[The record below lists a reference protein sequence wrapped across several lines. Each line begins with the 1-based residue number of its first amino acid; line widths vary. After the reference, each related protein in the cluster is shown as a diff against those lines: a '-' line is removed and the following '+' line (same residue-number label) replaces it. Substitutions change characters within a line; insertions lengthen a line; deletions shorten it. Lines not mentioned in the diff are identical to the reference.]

1 MINSIL
7 NIIPR
12 SLFSFLIF
20 FAFNLQSEDQS
31 DADSFFEREAPVYP
45 TPDNLIGWIDSRQ
58 ILTLNGEW
66 SYIVDPMNNGL
77 PESSFFGGFPKNK
90 TQKTGMELIEYNFET
105 AAKIQI
111 PGAWNAADEKLFF
124 YRGPVWLYKKFKYSP
139 KKESLT
145 HLYIEGSNFT
155 TRIFINGSIVG
166 KFEGGYVP
174 FNFEISKHLKDG
186 ENILLVQTDNTL
198 NESSVPTQKTD
209 WWPWGGIVGDV
220 YIVETPKQFIR
231 NAYLQLNPE
240 NFTQALFKLEM
251 NNKFVGQEI
260 SLEIPELQFSN
271 KFITNSSGAITENI
285 KINPQLWSPSNPKL
299 YEVIISSANESIKDE
314 IGFRSIKTQGQ
325 KIYLNN
331 TEVKFKGIAMHSE
344 PIGINGPAFS
354 REHFKELLL
363 TAKELNINFV
373 RAAHYPYTRHLA
385 KIADQF
391 GLMLWEEVPV
401 YWNIDWDNPE
411 TLSIAKNQIT
421 RLVQRDQNRASV
433 VVWSVANETP
443 LSESRMKFLHAL
455 LSEIELTDSSRLT
468 TAALLSGSEE
478 QFRSLVLVLALQGA
492 KSKWV
497 DPKEKAIFKSILDQA
512 NISIDRELNFSLSIA
527 DPLGE
532 SLDLISYNEYF
543 GWYYVTFFTDQ
554 MMISEGTLR
563 ELMFEVMPK
572 IKISSIF
579 NKPIHISEFGA
590 GAKYGNHTNK
600 IWSEEY
606 QAKLYKH
613 QLEMLS
619 NNPQIQGIS
628 PWVFKD
634 FRAMLRP
641 LPGIQDF
648 YNRKGLIDENGNKK
662 EAFKVLADFYENKWH
677 Q

>member
-1 MINSIL
+1 MRE
-7 NIIPR
+7 II
-12 SLFSFLIF
+12 FSRIF
-20 FAFNLQSEDQS
+20 FFFLTVFTISLYAEEKS
-31 DADSFFEREAPVYP
+31 DADSFFEREAPNYP
-45 TPDNLIGWIDSRQ
+45 SPDNLIGWIDSRQ
-58 ILTLNGEW
+58 ITSLNGEW

-111 PGAWNAADEKLFF
+111 PGAWNAIDKKLFF
-124 YRGPVWLYKKFKYSP
+124 YRGPVWLYKKFNYQL
-139 KKESLT
+139 KKEAIT

-155 TRIFINGSIVG
+155 TKVFINGSIVG
-166 KFEGGYVP
+166 EFEGGYVP
-174 FNFEISKHLKDG
+174 FNFDISKYLKDG

-198 NESSVPTQKTD
+198 NKSSVPTQKTD

-220 YIVETPKQFIR
+220 YILETPKKFIQ

-240 NFTQALFKLEM
+240 NFSEALFNVEM
-251 NNKFVGQEI
+251 NQELSGQRI
-260 SLEIPELQFSN
+260 VLEIPELQFKDEFLTN
-271 KFITNSSGAITENI
+271 ARGFIRESI
-285 KINPQLWSPSNPKL
+285 KITPQLWSPDDPKL
-299 YEVIISSANESIKDE
+299 YKVIISTDQEIISDE
-314 IGFRSIKTQGQ
+314 IGFRSIKVKGQ
-325 KIYLNN
+325 NIYLNN
-331 TEVKFKGIAMHSE
+331 SEIQFKGISMHSE
-344 PIGINGPAFS
+344 PIGIPGPAFS
-354 REHFKELLL
+354 KEHFQDLLL
-363 TAKELNINFV
+363 TAKDLNINFI

-385 KIADQF
+385 KVADRL

-401 YWNIDWDNPE
+401 YWNIDWDNSE
-411 TLSIAKNQIT
+411 TLNIATNQIT

-443 LSESRMKFLHAL
+443 LSSSRMKFLNTL
-455 LSEIELTDSSRLT
+455 LSEIEVIDSTRLT

-478 QFRSLVLVLALQGA
+478 QFKALVLVLALKGFNSQ
-492 KSKWV
+492 WV
-497 DPKEKAIFKSILDQA
+497 NPQEKAIFQFILDQA
-512 NISIDRELNFSLSIA
+512 NIPIDSELNFSISID

-532 SLDLISYNEYF
+532 SVDLISYNEYF

-563 ELMFEVMPK
+563 KLMFEIMPS
-572 IKISSIF
+572 IKISSVF

-590 GAKYGNHTNK
+590 GAKYGNHSNK

-619 NNPQIQGIS
+619 NNPQIKGIS

-662 EAFKVLADFYENKWH
+662 EAFAVLADFYENKWEK
-677 Q
+677 

>member
-1 MINSIL
+1 MG
-7 NIIPR
+7 NIIISR
-12 SLFSFLIF
+12 TFFSFLLI
-20 FAFNLQSEDQS
+20 FAFYLHSEDQS
-31 DADSFFEREAPVYP
+31 DADSFFGREAPVYP
-45 TPDNLIGWIDSRQ
+45 SSDHLIGWIDSRQ
-58 ILTLNGEW
+58 IQSLNGEW

-90 TQKTGMELIEYNFET
+90 IQKTGMELIEYNFET
-105 AAKIQI
+105 ASKIQI
-111 PGAWNAADEKLFF
+111 PGAWNAIDERLFF
-124 YRGPVWLYKKFKYSP
+124 YRGPVWLYKKFNYSP
-139 KKESLT
+139 KKEALT

-155 TRIFINGSIVG
+155 TKIFLNGSIIG
-166 KFEGGYVP
+166 EFEGGYVP
-174 FNFEISKHLKDG
+174 FNFNISKYLKEG

-198 NESSVPTQKTD
+198 DESSVPTQKTD

-220 YIVETPKQFIR
+220 YVVETPKQFIQ
-231 NAYLQLNPE
+231 NAYLQLNPDD
-240 NFTQALFKLEM
+240 FSAVLFKLEM
-251 NNKFVGQEI
+251 NKESSGHI
-260 SLEIPELQFSN
+260 IKLEIPELQFTAEY
-271 KFITNSSGAITENI
+271 KTNSLGAISENI
-285 KINPQLWSPSNPKL
+285 KINPQLWSPLSPKL
-299 YEVIISSANESIKDE
+299 YEVKISSEAETISDK
-314 IGFRSIKTQGQ
+314 IGFRSIQTKGQ

-331 TEVKFKGIAMHSE
+331 SEIQFKGIAMHSE
-344 PIGINGPAFS
+344 PIGIPGPAFS
-354 REHFKELLL
+354 KEHFQKLLL
-363 TAKELNINFV
+363 TAKDLNINFI

-385 KIADQF
+385 KVADQL

-401 YWNIDWDNPE
+401 YWNIDWDNSN
-411 TLSIAKNQIT
+411 TLNIAKNQIT

-443 LSESRMKFLHAL
+443 LSSSRMRFLKTL
-455 LSEIELTDSSRLT
+455 LDEIEINDSSRLS

-478 QFRSLVLVLALQGA
+478 QFRSLVLVLALQGS
-492 KSKWV
+492 KSQWV
-497 DPKEKAIFKSILDQA
+497 TPKEKAIFQLILDQA
-512 NISIDRELNFSLSIA
+512 NIPIDSELSFSLSID

-532 SLDLISYNEYF
+532 SVDLISYNEYF

-554 MMISEGTLR
+554 MKISEGTLR
-563 ELMFEVMPK
+563 KLMFEVMPD
-572 IKISSIF
+572 IKISSSF
-579 NKPIHISEFGA
+579 DKPIHISEFGA

-662 EAFKVLADFYENKWH
+662 EAFDVLADFYENKWNK
-677 Q
+677 

>member
-1 MINSIL
+1 MG
-7 NIIPR
+7 NIIISR
-12 SLFSFLIF
+12 TFFSFLLI
-20 FAFNLQSEDQS
+20 FAFYLHSEDQS
-31 DADSFFEREAPVYP
+31 DADSFFGREAPVYP
-45 TPDNLIGWIDSRQ
+45 SSDHLIGWIDSRQ
-58 ILTLNGEW
+58 IQSLNGEW

-90 TQKTGMELIEYNFET
+90 IQKTGMELIEYNFET
-105 AAKIQI
+105 ASKIQI
-111 PGAWNAADEKLFF
+111 PGAWNAIDERLFF
-124 YRGPVWLYKKFKYSP
+124 YRGPVWLYKKFNYSP
-139 KKESLT
+139 KKEALT

-155 TRIFINGSIVG
+155 TKIFLNGSIVG
-166 KFEGGYVP
+166 EFEGGYVP
-174 FNFEISKHLKDG
+174 FNFNISKYLKEG

-220 YIVETPKQFIR
+220 YVVETPKQFIQ
-231 NAYLQLNPE
+231 NAYLQLNPDD
-240 NFTQALFKLEM
+240 FSTVLFKLEM
-251 NNKFVGQEI
+251 NKKSSGHVI
-260 SLEIPELQFSN
+260 KLEIPELQF
-271 KFITNSSGAITENI
+271 KAEYKTNSLGAISENI
-285 KINPQLWSPSNPKL
+285 KINPQLWSPLSPKL
-299 YEVIISSANESIKDE
+299 YEVKISSEAETISDK
-314 IGFRSIKTQGQ
+314 IGFRSIQTKGQ

-331 TEVKFKGIAMHSE
+331 SEIQFKGIAMHSE
-344 PIGINGPAFS
+344 PIGIPGPAFS
-354 REHFKELLL
+354 KEHFQKLLL
-363 TAKELNINFV
+363 TAKDLNINFI

-385 KIADQF
+385 KVADQL

-401 YWNIDWDNPE
+401 YWNIDWDNSN
-411 TLSIAKNQIT
+411 TLNIAKNQIT

-443 LSESRMKFLHAL
+443 LSSSRMKFLKAL
-455 LSEIELTDSSRLT
+455 LAEIEINDSSRLS

-492 KSKWV
+492 KSQWV
-497 DPKEKAIFKSILDQA
+497 SPKEKAIFQLILDQA
-512 NISIDRELNFSLSIA
+512 NIPIDSELSFSLSID

-532 SLDLISYNEYF
+532 SVDLISYNEYF

-563 ELMFEVMPK
+563 KLMFEVMPD
-572 IKISSIF
+572 IKISSSF
-579 NKPIHISEFGA
+579 DKPIHISEFGA

-648 YNRKGLIDENGNKK
+648 YNRKGLIDESGNKK
-662 EAFKVLADFYENKWH
+662 EAFKVLADFYENKWDK
-677 Q
+677 

>member
-1 MINSIL
+1 MG
-7 NIIPR
+7 NIIISR
-12 SLFSFLIF
+12 TFFSFLLI
-20 FAFNLQSEDQS
+20 FAFYLHSEDQS
-31 DADSFFEREAPVYP
+31 DADSFFGREAPVYP
-45 TPDNLIGWIDSRQ
+45 SSDHLIGWIDSRQ
-58 ILTLNGEW
+58 IQSLNGEW

-90 TQKTGMELIEYNFET
+90 IQKTGMELIEYNFET
-105 AAKIQI
+105 ASKIQI
-111 PGAWNAADEKLFF
+111 PGAWNAIDERLFF
-124 YRGPVWLYKKFKYSP
+124 YRGPVWLYKKFNYSP
-139 KKESLT
+139 KKEALT

-155 TRIFINGSIVG
+155 TKIFLNGSIVG
-166 KFEGGYVP
+166 EFEGGYVP
-174 FNFEISKHLKDG
+174 FNFNISKYLKEG

-198 NESSVPTQKTD
+198 DESSVPTQKTD

-220 YIVETPKQFIR
+220 YVVETPKQFIQ
-231 NAYLQLNPE
+231 NAYLQLNPDD
-240 NFTQALFKLEM
+240 FSAVLFKLEM
-251 NNKFVGQEI
+251 NKESSGHI
-260 SLEIPELQFSN
+260 IKLEIPELQFTAEY
-271 KFITNSSGAITENI
+271 KTNSLGAISENI
-285 KINPQLWSPSNPKL
+285 KINPQLWSPLSPKL
-299 YEVIISSANESIKDE
+299 YEVKISSEAETISDK
-314 IGFRSIKTQGQ
+314 IGFRSIQTKGQ

-331 TEVKFKGIAMHSE
+331 SEIQFKGIAMHSE
-344 PIGINGPAFS
+344 PIGIPGPAFS
-354 REHFKELLL
+354 KEHFQKLLL
-363 TAKELNINFV
+363 TAKDLNINFI

-385 KIADQF
+385 KVADQL

-401 YWNIDWDNPE
+401 YWNIDWDNSN
-411 TLSIAKNQIT
+411 TLNIAKNQIT

-443 LSESRMKFLHAL
+443 LSSSRMKFLKTL
-455 LSEIELTDSSRLT
+455 LDEIEINDSSRLS

-478 QFRSLVLVLALQGA
+478 QFRSLVLVLALQGS
-492 KSKWV
+492 KSQWV
-497 DPKEKAIFKSILDQA
+497 TPKEKAIFQLILDQA
-512 NISIDRELNFSLSIA
+512 NIPIDSELSFSLSID

-532 SLDLISYNEYF
+532 SVDLISYNEYF

-554 MMISEGTLR
+554 MKISEGTLR
-563 ELMFEVMPK
+563 KLMFEVMPD
-572 IKISSIF
+572 IKISSSF

-662 EAFKVLADFYENKWH
+662 EAFDVLADFYENKWNK
-677 Q
+677 

>member
-1 MINSIL
+1 MRE
-7 NIIPR
+7 II
-12 SLFSFLIF
+12 FSRIF
-20 FAFNLQSEDQS
+20 FFFLTVFTISLYAEEKS
-31 DADSFFEREAPVYP
+31 DADSFFEREAPNYP
-45 TPDNLIGWIDSRQ
+45 SPDNLIGWIDSRQ
-58 ILTLNGEW
+58 ITSLNGEW

-111 PGAWNAADEKLFF
+111 PGAWNAIDKKLFF
-124 YRGPVWLYKKFKYSP
+124 YRGPVWLYKKFNYQL
-139 KKESLT
+139 KKEAIT

-155 TRIFINGSIVG
+155 TKIFINGSIVG
-166 KFEGGYVP
+166 EFEGGYVP
-174 FNFEISKHLKDG
+174 FNFDISKYLKDG

-198 NESSVPTQKTD
+198 NKSSVPTQKTD

-220 YIVETPKQFIR
+220 YILETPKKFIQ

-240 NFTQALFKLEM
+240 KFSEAFFNVEM
-251 NNKFVGQEI
+251 NQELSGQRI
-260 SLEIPELQFSN
+260 VLEIPELQFKDEFLTN
-271 KFITNSSGAITENI
+271 ATGFIKESI
-285 KINPQLWSPSNPKL
+285 KIAPQLWSPDDPKL
-299 YEVIISSANESIKDE
+299 YEVIISTDQEIISDE
-314 IGFRSIKTQGQ
+314 IGFRSIKVKGQ
-325 KIYLNN
+325 NIYLNN
-331 TEVKFKGIAMHSE
+331 SEIHFKGISMHSE
-344 PIGINGPAFS
+344 PIGIPGPAFS
-354 REHFKELLL
+354 KEHFHDLLL
-363 TAKELNINFV
+363 TAKDLNINFI

-385 KIADQF
+385 KVADRL

-401 YWNIDWDNPE
+401 YWNIDWDNSE
-411 TLSIAKNQIT
+411 TLNIATNQIT

-443 LSESRMKFLHAL
+443 LSSSRMKFLNTL
-455 LSEIELTDSSRLT
+455 LSEIEVIDSTRLT

-478 QFRSLVLVLALQGA
+478 QFKALVLVLALKGFNSQ
-492 KSKWV
+492 WV
-497 DPKEKAIFKSILDQA
+497 NPQEKAIFQFILDQA
-512 NISIDRELNFSLSIA
+512 NIPIDSELNFSISID

-532 SLDLISYNEYF
+532 SVDLISYNEYF

-563 ELMFEVMPK
+563 KLMFEIMPS
-572 IKISSIF
+572 IKISSVF

-590 GAKYGNHTNK
+590 GAKYGNHSNK
-600 IWSEEY
+600 IWSENY
-606 QAKLYKH
+606 QASLYRH

-619 NNPQIQGIS
+619 NNPQIKGIS
-628 PWVFKD
+628 PWIFKD

-662 EAFKVLADFYENKWH
+662 EAFDVLADFYENKWNK
-677 Q
+677 

>member
-1 MINSIL
+1 MRE
-7 NIIPR
+7 II
-12 SLFSFLIF
+12 FSRIF
-20 FAFNLQSEDQS
+20 FFFLTVFTISLYAEEKS
-31 DADSFFEREAPVYP
+31 DADSFFEREAPNYP
-45 TPDNLIGWIDSRQ
+45 SPDNLIGWIDSRQ
-58 ILTLNGEW
+58 ITSLNGEW

-111 PGAWNAADEKLFF
+111 PGAWNAIDKKLFF
-124 YRGPVWLYKKFKYSP
+124 YRGPVWLYKKFNYQR
-139 KKESLT
+139 KKEAIT

-155 TRIFINGSIVG
+155 TKIFINGSIVG
-166 KFEGGYVP
+166 EFEGGYVP
-174 FNFEISKHLKDG
+174 FNFDISKYLKDG

-198 NESSVPTQKTD
+198 NKSSVPTQKTD

-220 YIVETPKQFIR
+220 YILETPKKFIQ

-240 NFTQALFKLEM
+240 NFSEALFNVEM
-251 NNKFVGQEI
+251 NQELSGQRI
-260 SLEIPELQFSN
+260 VLEIPELQFKDEFLTN
-271 KFITNSSGAITENI
+271 ATGFIKESI
-285 KINPQLWSPSNPKL
+285 KIAPQLWSPDDPKL
-299 YEVIISSANESIKDE
+299 YEVIISTDQEIISDE
-314 IGFRSIKTQGQ
+314 IGFRSIKVKGQ
-325 KIYLNN
+325 NIYLNN
-331 TEVKFKGIAMHSE
+331 SEIHFKGISMHSE
-344 PIGINGPAFS
+344 PIGIPGPAFS
-354 REHFKELLL
+354 KEHFHDLLL
-363 TAKELNINFV
+363 TAKDLNINFI

-385 KIADQF
+385 KVADRL

-401 YWNIDWDNPE
+401 YWNIDWDNSE
-411 TLSIAKNQIT
+411 TLNIATNQIT

-443 LSESRMKFLHAL
+443 LSSSRMKFLNTL
-455 LSEIELTDSSRLT
+455 LSEIEVIDSTRLT

-478 QFRSLVLVLALQGA
+478 QFKALVLVLALKGFNSQ
-492 KSKWV
+492 WV
-497 DPKEKAIFKSILDQA
+497 NPQEKAIFQFILDQA
-512 NISIDRELNFSLSIA
+512 NIPIDSELNFSISID

-532 SLDLISYNEYF
+532 SVDLISYNEYF

-563 ELMFEVMPK
+563 KLMFEIMPS
-572 IKISSIF
+572 IKISSVF

-590 GAKYGNHTNK
+590 GAKYGNHSNK
-600 IWSEEY
+600 IWSENY
-606 QAKLYKH
+606 QASLYRH

-619 NNPQIQGIS
+619 NNPQIKGIS
-628 PWVFKD
+628 PWIFKD

-662 EAFKVLADFYENKWH
+662 EAFDVLADFYENKWNK
-677 Q
+677 

>member
-1 MINSIL
+1 LIDVRE
-7 NIIPR
+7 II
-12 SLFSFLIF
+12 FSRIF
-20 FAFNLQSEDQS
+20 FFFLTVFTISLYAEEKS
-31 DADSFFEREAPVYP
+31 DADSFFERDAPNYP
-45 TPDNLIGWIDSRQ
+45 SPDNLIGWIDSRQ
-58 ILTLNGEW
+58 ITSLNGEW

-111 PGAWNAADEKLFF
+111 PGAWNAIDEKLFF
-124 YRGPVWLYKKFKYSP
+124 YRGPVWLYKKFNYQL
-139 KKESLT
+139 KKEAIT

-155 TRIFINGSIVG
+155 TKIFINGSIVG
-166 KFEGGYVP
+166 EFEGGYVP
-174 FNFEISKHLKDG
+174 FNFDISKYLKDG

-198 NESSVPTQKTD
+198 NKSSVPTQKTD

-220 YIVETPKQFIR
+220 YILETPKKFIQ

-240 NFTQALFKLEM
+240 KFSEALFNVEM
-251 NNKFVGQEI
+251 NQKLSGQRI
-260 SLEIPELQFSN
+260 VLEIPELQF
-271 KFITNSSGAITENI
+271 KDEFITNATGFIRESI
-285 KINPQLWSPSNPKL
+285 KITPQLWSPDDPKL
-299 YEVIISSANESIKDE
+299 YKVIISTDQEIISDE
-314 IGFRSIKTQGQ
+314 IGFRSIKVKGQ
-325 KIYLNN
+325 NIYLNN
-331 TEVKFKGIAMHSE
+331 SEIQFKGISMHSE
-344 PIGINGPAFS
+344 PIGIPGPAFS
-354 REHFKELLL
+354 KEHFQDLLL
-363 TAKELNINFV
+363 TAKDLNINFI

-385 KIADQF
+385 KVADRL

-401 YWNIDWDNPE
+401 YWNIDWDNSE
-411 TLSIAKNQIT
+411 TLNIATNQIT

-443 LSESRMKFLHAL
+443 LSSSRMKFLNTL
-455 LSEIELTDSSRLT
+455 LSEIEVIDSTRLT

-478 QFRSLVLVLALQGA
+478 QFKALVLVLALKGFNSQ
-492 KSKWV
+492 WV
-497 DPKEKAIFKSILDQA
+497 NPQEKAIFRFILDQA
-512 NISIDRELNFSLSIA
+512 NIPIDSELNFSISID

-532 SLDLISYNEYF
+532 SVDLISYNEYF

-563 ELMFEVMPK
+563 KLMFEIMPS
-572 IKISSIF
+572 IKISSVF

-590 GAKYGNHTNK
+590 GAKYGNHSNK
-600 IWSEEY
+600 IWSENY
-606 QAKLYKH
+606 QASLYRH

-619 NNPQIQGIS
+619 NNPQIKGIS

-662 EAFKVLADFYENKWH
+662 EAFDVLADFYENEWNK
-677 Q
+677 

>member
-1 MINSIL
+1 MRE
-7 NIIPR
+7 II
-12 SLFSFLIF
+12 FSRIF
-20 FAFNLQSEDQS
+20 FFFLTVFTISLYAEEKS
-31 DADSFFEREAPVYP
+31 DADSFFERDAPNYP
-45 TPDNLIGWIDSRQ
+45 SPDNLIGWIDSRQ
-58 ILTLNGEW
+58 ITSLNGEW

-111 PGAWNAADEKLFF
+111 PGAWNAIDKKLFF
-124 YRGPVWLYKKFKYSP
+124 YRGPVWLYKKFNYQR
-139 KKESLT
+139 KKEAIT

-155 TRIFINGSIVG
+155 TKIFLNGSIVG
-166 KFEGGYVP
+166 EFEGGYVP
-174 FNFEISKHLKDG
+174 FNFDISKYLKDG

-198 NESSVPTQKTD
+198 NKSSVPTQKTD

-220 YIVETPKQFIR
+220 YILETPKKFIQ

-240 NFTQALFKLEM
+240 NFSEALFNVEM
-251 NNKFVGQEI
+251 NQELSGQRI
-260 SLEIPELQFSN
+260 VLEIPELQFKDEFLTN
-271 KFITNSSGAITENI
+271 ATGFIKESI
-285 KINPQLWSPSNPKL
+285 KIAPQLWSPDDPKL
-299 YEVIISSANESIKDE
+299 YEVIISTDQEIISDE
-314 IGFRSIKTQGQ
+314 IGFRSIKVKGQ
-325 KIYLNN
+325 NIYLNN
-331 TEVKFKGIAMHSE
+331 SEIHFKGISMHSE
-344 PIGINGPAFS
+344 PIGIPGPAFS
-354 REHFKELLL
+354 KEHFQDLLL
-363 TAKELNINFV
+363 TAKDLNINFI

-385 KIADQF
+385 KVADRL

-401 YWNIDWDNPE
+401 YWNIDWDNSE
-411 TLSIAKNQIT
+411 TLNIATNQIT

-443 LSESRMKFLHAL
+443 LSSSRMKFLNTL
-455 LSEIELTDSSRLT
+455 LSEIEVIDSTRLT

-478 QFRSLVLVLALQGA
+478 QFKALVLVLALKGFNSQ
-492 KSKWV
+492 WV
-497 DPKEKAIFKSILDQA
+497 NPQEKAIFQFILDQA
-512 NISIDRELNFSLSIA
+512 NIPIDSELNFSISID

-532 SLDLISYNEYF
+532 SVDLISYNEYF

-563 ELMFEVMPK
+563 KLMFEIMPS
-572 IKISSIF
+572 IKISSVF

-590 GAKYGNHTNK
+590 GAKYGNHSNK
-600 IWSEEY
+600 IWSENY
-606 QAKLYKH
+606 QASLYRH

-619 NNPQIQGIS
+619 NNPQIKGIS
-628 PWVFKD
+628 PWIFKD

-662 EAFKVLADFYENKWH
+662 EAFDVLADFYENKWNK
-677 Q
+677 

>member
-1 MINSIL
+1 MGSI
-7 NIIPR
+7 IISR
-12 SLFSFLIF
+12 TFFSFLLI
-20 FAFNLQSEDQS
+20 FAFYLHSEDQS
-31 DADSFFEREAPVYP
+31 DADSFFGREAPVYP
-45 TPDNLIGWIDSRQ
+45 SSDHLIGWIDSRQ
-58 ILTLNGEW
+58 IQSLNGEW

-90 TQKTGMELIEYNFET
+90 IQITGMELIEYNFET
-105 AAKIQI
+105 ASKIQI
-111 PGAWNAADEKLFF
+111 PGAWNAIDERLFF
-124 YRGPVWLYKKFKYSP
+124 YRGPVWLYKKFNYSP
-139 KKESLT
+139 KKEALT

-155 TRIFINGSIVG
+155 TKIFLNGSIVG
-166 KFEGGYVP
+166 EFEGGYVP
-174 FNFEISKHLKDG
+174 FNFNISKYLKEG

-220 YIVETPKQFIR
+220 YVVETPKQFIQ
-231 NAYLQLNPE
+231 NAYLQLNPDD
-240 NFTQALFKLEM
+240 FSAVLFKLEM
-251 NNKFVGQEI
+251 NKESSGHVI
-260 SLEIPELQFSN
+260 KLEIPELQF
-271 KFITNSSGAITENI
+271 KAEYKTNSLGAISENI
-285 KINPQLWSPSNPKL
+285 KINPQLWSPLSPKL
-299 YEVIISSANESIKDE
+299 YEVKISSEAETISDK
-314 IGFRSIKTQGQ
+314 IGFRSIQTKGQ

-331 TEVKFKGIAMHSE
+331 SEIQFKGIAMHSE
-344 PIGINGPAFS
+344 PIGIPGPAFS
-354 REHFKELLL
+354 KEHFQKLLL
-363 TAKELNINFV
+363 TAKDLNINFI

-385 KIADQF
+385 KVADQL

-401 YWNIDWDNPE
+401 YWNIDWDNSN
-411 TLSIAKNQIT
+411 TLNIAKNQIT

-443 LSESRMKFLHAL
+443 LSSSRMKFLKAL
-455 LSEIELTDSSRLT
+455 LAEIEINDSSRLS

-492 KSKWV
+492 KSQWV
-497 DPKEKAIFKSILDQA
+497 SPKEKAIFQLILDQA
-512 NISIDRELNFSLSIA
+512 NIPIDSELSFSLSID

-532 SLDLISYNEYF
+532 SVDLISYNEYF

-563 ELMFEVMPK
+563 KLMFEVMPD
-572 IKISSIF
+572 IKISSSF
-579 NKPIHISEFGA
+579 DKPIHISEFGA

-648 YNRKGLIDENGNKK
+648 YNRKGLIDESGNKK
-662 EAFKVLADFYENKWH
+662 EAFKVLADFYENKWDK
-677 Q
+677 

>member
-1 MINSIL
+1 L
-7 NIIPR
+7 GNIIISR
-12 SLFSFLIF
+12 TFFSFLLI
-20 FAFNLQSEDQS
+20 FAFYLHSEDQS
-31 DADSFFEREAPVYP
+31 DADSFFGREAPVYP
-45 TPDNLIGWIDSRQ
+45 SSDHLIGWIDSRQ
-58 ILTLNGEW
+58 IQSLNGEW

-90 TQKTGMELIEYNFET
+90 IQITGMELIEYNFET
-105 AAKIQI
+105 ASKIQI
-111 PGAWNAADEKLFF
+111 PGAWNAIDERLFF
-124 YRGPVWLYKKFKYSP
+124 YRGPVWLYKKFNYSP
-139 KKESLT
+139 KKEALT

-155 TRIFINGSIVG
+155 TKIFLNGSIVG
-166 KFEGGYVP
+166 EFEGGYVP
-174 FNFEISKHLKDG
+174 FNFNISKYLKEG

-220 YIVETPKQFIR
+220 YVVETPKQFIQ
-231 NAYLQLNPE
+231 NAYLQLNPDDFSE
-240 NFTQALFKLEM
+240 VLFKLEM
-251 NNKFVGQEI
+251 NKESSGHVI
-260 SLEIPELQFSN
+260 KLEIPELQF
-271 KFITNSSGAITENI
+271 KAEYKTNSFGAISENI
-285 KINPQLWSPSNPKL
+285 KINPQLWSPLSPKL
-299 YEVIISSANESIKDE
+299 YEVKISSEAETISDK
-314 IGFRSIKTQGQ
+314 IGFRSIQTKGQ

-331 TEVKFKGIAMHSE
+331 SEIQFKGIAMHSE
-344 PIGINGPAFS
+344 PIGIPGPAFS
-354 REHFKELLL
+354 KEHFQKLLL
-363 TAKELNINFV
+363 TAKDLNINFI

-385 KIADQF
+385 KVADQL

-401 YWNIDWDNPE
+401 YWNIDWDNSN
-411 TLSIAKNQIT
+411 TLNIAKNQIT

-443 LSESRMKFLHAL
+443 LSSSRMKFLKAL
-455 LSEIELTDSSRLT
+455 LAEIEINDSSRLS

-492 KSKWV
+492 KSQWV
-497 DPKEKAIFKSILDQA
+497 SPKEKAIFQLILDQA
-512 NISIDRELNFSLSIA
+512 NIPIDSELSFSLSID

-532 SLDLISYNEYF
+532 SVDLISYNEYF

-563 ELMFEVMPK
+563 KLMFEVMPD
-572 IKISSIF
+572 IKISSSF
-579 NKPIHISEFGA
+579 DKPIHISEFGA

-648 YNRKGLIDENGNKK
+648 YNRKGLIDESGNKK
-662 EAFKVLADFYENKWH
+662 EAFKVLADFYENKWDK
-677 Q
+677 

>member
-1 MINSIL
+1 MGSI
-7 NIIPR
+7 IISR
-12 SLFSFLIF
+12 TFFSFLLI
-20 FAFNLQSEDQS
+20 FAFYLYSEDQS
-31 DADSFFEREAPVYP
+31 DADSFFGREAPVYP
-45 TPDNLIGWIDSRQ
+45 SSDHLIGWIDSRQ
-58 ILTLNGEW
+58 IQSLNGEW

-90 TQKTGMELIEYNFET
+90 IQKTGMELIEYNFET
-105 AAKIQI
+105 ASKIQI
-111 PGAWNAADEKLFF
+111 PGAWNAIDERLFF
-124 YRGPVWLYKKFKYSP
+124 YRGPVWLYKKFNYSP
-139 KKESLT
+139 KKEALT

-155 TRIFINGSIVG
+155 TKIFLNGFIVG
-166 KFEGGYVP
+166 EFEGGYVP
-174 FNFEISKHLKDG
+174 FNFNISKYLKEG

-220 YIVETPKQFIR
+220 YVVETPKQFIQ
-231 NAYLQLNPE
+231 NAYLQLNPDDFSE
-240 NFTQALFKLEM
+240 VLFKLKM
-251 NNKFVGQEI
+251 NKESSGHI
-260 SLEIPELQFSN
+260 IKLEIPELQFMAEY
-271 KFITNSSGAITENI
+271 KTNSFGAISENI
-285 KINPQLWSPSNPKL
+285 KINPQLWSPLSPKL
-299 YEVIISSANESIKDE
+299 YEVKISSEAETISDK
-314 IGFRSIKTQGQ
+314 IGFRSIQTKGQ

-331 TEVKFKGIAMHSE
+331 SEIQFKGIAMHSE
-344 PIGINGPAFS
+344 PIGIPGPAFS
-354 REHFKELLL
+354 KEHFQKLLL
-363 TAKELNINFV
+363 TAKDLNINFI

-385 KIADQF
+385 KVADQL

-401 YWNIDWDNPE
+401 YWNIDWDNSN
-411 TLSIAKNQIT
+411 TLNIAKNQIK

-443 LSESRMKFLHAL
+443 LSSSRMKFLKAL
-455 LSEIELTDSSRLT
+455 LAEIEINDSSRLS

-492 KSKWV
+492 KSQWV
-497 DPKEKAIFKSILDQA
+497 SPKEKAIFQLILDQA
-512 NISIDRELNFSLSIA
+512 NIPIDNELSFSLSID

-532 SLDLISYNEYF
+532 SVDLISYNEYF

-563 ELMFEVMPK
+563 KLMFEVMPD
-572 IKISSIF
+572 IKISSSF
-579 NKPIHISEFGA
+579 DKPIHISEFGA

-606 QAKLYKH
+606 QARLYKH

-648 YNRKGLIDENGNKK
+648 YNRKGLIDESGNKK
-662 EAFKVLADFYENKWH
+662 EAFKVLADFYENKWDK
-677 Q
+677 

>member
-1 MINSIL
+1 MRE
-7 NIIPR
+7 IIFSR
-12 SLFSFLIF
+12 TLFFFLTVFIISLY
-20 FAFNLQSEDQS
+20 AEEQS
-31 DADSFFEREAPVYP
+31 DAYSFFEREAPNYP
-45 TPDNLIGWIDSRQ
+45 APDNLIGWIDSRR
-58 ILTLNGEW
+58 ITSLNGEW

-111 PGAWNAADEKLFF
+111 PGAWNAIDKKLFF
-124 YRGPVWLYKKFKYSP
+124 YRGPVWLYKKFNYQR
-139 KKESLT
+139 KKEAIT

-155 TRIFINGSIVG
+155 TKIFINGSIVG
-166 KFEGGYVP
+166 EFEGGYVP
-174 FNFEISKHLKDG
+174 FNFDISKYLKDG

-198 NESSVPTQKTD
+198 NQSSVPTQKTD

-220 YIVETPKQFIR
+220 YILETPKKFIQ

-240 NFTQALFKLEM
+240 KFSEALFNVEM
-251 NNKFVGQEI
+251 NQKLSGQRI
-260 SLEIPELQFSN
+260 VLEIPELQF
-271 KFITNSSGAITENI
+271 KDEFITNATGFIRESI
-285 KINPQLWSPSNPKL
+285 KITPQLWSPDDPKL
-299 YEVIISSANESIKDE
+299 YKVIISTDQEIISDE
-314 IGFRSIKTQGQ
+314 IGFRSIKVKGQ
-325 KIYLNN
+325 NIYLNN
-331 TEVKFKGIAMHSE
+331 SEIQFKGISMHSE
-344 PIGINGPAFS
+344 PIGIPGPAFS
-354 REHFKELLL
+354 KEHFQDLLL
-363 TAKELNINFV
+363 AAKDLNINFI

-385 KIADQF
+385 KVADRL

-401 YWNIDWDNPE
+401 YWNIDWDNSE
-411 TLSIAKNQIT
+411 TLNIATNQIT
-421 RLVQRDQNRASV
+421 RLVQRDKNRASV

-443 LSESRMKFLHAL
+443 LSSSRMKFLNTL
-455 LSEIELTDSSRLT
+455 LSEIEAIDSTRLT

-478 QFRSLVLVLALQGA
+478 QFKALVLVLALKGFNSQ
-492 KSKWV
+492 WV
-497 DPKEKAIFKSILDQA
+497 NPQEKAIFQFILDQA
-512 NISIDRELNFSLSIA
+512 NIPIDSELNFSISID

-532 SLDLISYNEYF
+532 SVDLISYNEYF

-563 ELMFEVMPK
+563 KLMFEIMPS
-572 IKISSIF
+572 IKISSVF

-590 GAKYGNHTNK
+590 GAKYGNHSNK

-619 NNPQIQGIS
+619 NNPQIKGIS

-662 EAFKVLADFYENKWH
+662 EAFAVLADFYKNKWEK
-677 Q
+677 

>member
-1 MINSIL
+1 MRE
-7 NIIPR
+7 II
-12 SLFSFLIF
+12 FSRIF
-20 FAFNLQSEDQS
+20 FFFLTVFTISLYAEENS
-31 DADSFFEREAPVYP
+31 DADSFFERDAPNYP
-45 TPDNLIGWIDSRQ
+45 SPDNLIGWIDSRQ
-58 ILTLNGEW
+58 ITSLNGEW

-105 AAKIQI
+105 AAKIHI
-111 PGAWNAADEKLFF
+111 PGAWNAIDEKLFF
-124 YRGPVWLYKKFKYSP
+124 YRGPVWLYKKFNYQL
-139 KKESLT
+139 KKEAIT

-155 TRIFINGSIVG
+155 TKIFINGSIVG
-166 KFEGGYVP
+166 EFEGGYVP
-174 FNFEISKHLKDG
+174 FNFDISKYLKDG

-198 NESSVPTQKTD
+198 NKSSVPTQKTD

-220 YIVETPKQFIR
+220 YILETPKKFIQ

-240 NFTQALFKLEM
+240 KFSEALFNVEM
-251 NNKFVGQEI
+251 NQELSGQRI
-260 SLEIPELQFSN
+260 VLEIPELQF
-271 KFITNSSGAITENI
+271 KDEFITNATGFIRESI
-285 KINPQLWSPSNPKL
+285 KITPQLWSPDDPKL
-299 YEVIISSANESIKDE
+299 YKVIISTDQEIISDE
-314 IGFRSIKTQGQ
+314 IGFRSIKVKGQ
-325 KIYLNN
+325 NIYLNN
-331 TEVKFKGIAMHSE
+331 SEIQFKGISMHSE
-344 PIGINGPAFS
+344 PIGIPGPAFS
-354 REHFKELLL
+354 KEHFQDLLL
-363 TAKELNINFV
+363 TAKDLNINFI

-385 KIADQF
+385 KVADRL

-401 YWNIDWDNPE
+401 YWNIDWDNSE
-411 TLSIAKNQIT
+411 TLNIATNQIT

-443 LSESRMKFLHAL
+443 LSSSRMKFLNTL
-455 LSEIELTDSSRLT
+455 LSEIEVIDSTRLT

-478 QFRSLVLVLALQGA
+478 QFKALVLVLALKGFNSQ
-492 KSKWV
+492 WV
-497 DPKEKAIFKSILDQA
+497 NPQEKAIFQFILDQA
-512 NISIDRELNFSLSIA
+512 NVPIDSELNFSISID

-532 SLDLISYNEYF
+532 SVDLISYNEYF

-563 ELMFEVMPK
+563 KLMFEIMPS
-572 IKISSIF
+572 IKISSVF

-590 GAKYGNHTNK
+590 GAKYGNHSNK
-600 IWSEEY
+600 IWSENY
-606 QAKLYKH
+606 QASLYRH

-619 NNPQIQGIS
+619 NNPQIKGIS

-662 EAFKVLADFYENKWH
+662 EAFDVLADFYENKWNK
-677 Q
+677 

>member
-1 MINSIL
+1 MRE
-7 NIIPR
+7 II
-12 SLFSFLIF
+12 FSRIF
-20 FAFNLQSEDQS
+20 FFFLTVFTISLYAEENS
-31 DADSFFEREAPVYP
+31 DADSFFERDAPNYP
-45 TPDNLIGWIDSRQ
+45 SPDNLIGWIDSRQ
-58 ILTLNGEW
+58 ITSLNGEW

-111 PGAWNAADEKLFF
+111 PGAWNAIDEKLFF
-124 YRGPVWLYKKFKYSP
+124 YRGPVWLYKKFNYQL
-139 KKESLT
+139 KKEAIT

-155 TRIFINGSIVG
+155 TKIFINGSIVG
-166 KFEGGYVP
+166 EFEGGYVP
-174 FNFEISKHLKDG
+174 FNFDISKYLKDG

-198 NESSVPTQKTD
+198 NKSSVPTQKTD

-220 YIVETPKQFIR
+220 YILETPKKFIQ

-240 NFTQALFKLEM
+240 KFSEALFNVEM
-251 NNKFVGQEI
+251 NQELSGQRI
-260 SLEIPELQFSN
+260 VLEIPELQF
-271 KFITNSSGAITENI
+271 KDEFITNATGFIRESI
-285 KINPQLWSPSNPKL
+285 KITPQLWSPDDPKL
-299 YEVIISSANESIKDE
+299 YKVIISTDQEIISDE
-314 IGFRSIKTQGQ
+314 IGFRSIKVKGQ
-325 KIYLNN
+325 NIYLNN
-331 TEVKFKGIAMHSE
+331 SEIQFKGISMHSE
-344 PIGINGPAFS
+344 PIGIPGPAFS
-354 REHFKELLL
+354 KEHFQDLLL
-363 TAKELNINFV
+363 TAKDLNINFI

-385 KIADQF
+385 KVADRL

-401 YWNIDWDNPE
+401 YWNIDWDNSE
-411 TLSIAKNQIT
+411 TLNIATNQIT

-443 LSESRMKFLHAL
+443 LSSSRMKFLNTL
-455 LSEIELTDSSRLT
+455 LSEIEVIDSTRLT

-478 QFRSLVLVLALQGA
+478 QFKALVLVLALKGFNSQ
-492 KSKWV
+492 WV
-497 DPKEKAIFKSILDQA
+497 NPQEKAIFRFILDQA
-512 NISIDRELNFSLSIA
+512 NIPTDSELNFSISID

-532 SLDLISYNEYF
+532 SVDLISYNEYF

-563 ELMFEVMPK
+563 KLMFEIMPS
-572 IKISSIF
+572 IKISSVF

-590 GAKYGNHTNK
+590 GAKYGNHSNK
-600 IWSEEY
+600 IWSENY
-606 QAKLYKH
+606 QASLYRH

-619 NNPQIQGIS
+619 NNPQIKGIS

-662 EAFKVLADFYENKWH
+662 EAFDVLADFYENKWNK
-677 Q
+677 

>member
-1 MINSIL
+1 MSH
-7 NIIPR
+7 IIIFR
-12 SLFSFLIF
+12 TFFSFLLI
-20 FAFNLQSEDQS
+20 FAFNLHSENQS

-45 TPDNLIGWIDSRQ
+45 SPDNLIGWIDSRQ

-77 PESSFFGGFPKNK
+77 PETSFFGGFPKNK
-90 TQKTGMELIEYNFET
+90 IQKTGMELIEYNFET
-105 AAKIQI
+105 ASTIQI
-111 PGAWNAADEKLFF
+111 PGAWNALDERLFF
-124 YRGPVWLYKKFKYSP
+124 YRGPVWLYKKFNYSP
-139 KKESLT
+139 KKEALT

-155 TRIFINGSIVG
+155 TKVFLNGSIVG
-166 KFEGGYVP
+166 EFEGGYVP
-174 FNFEISKHLKDG
+174 FNFDISKYLIEG

-220 YIVETPKQFIR
+220 YVVETPKRFIQ
-231 NAYLQLNPE
+231 NAYLQLNPD
-240 NFTQALFKLEM
+240 NFSEALFKLQM
-251 NNKFVGQEI
+251 NKKSSGHTI
-260 SLEIPELQFSN
+260 KLEIPDLQF
-271 KFITNSSGAITENI
+271 KAEYKTNSLGAIKENI
-285 KINPQLWSPSNPKL
+285 KINPQLWSPANPKL
-299 YEVIISSANESIKDE
+299 YEIKISSDAEIISDE
-314 IGFRSIKTQGQ
+314 IGFRSIKTLGQ

-331 TEVKFKGIAMHSE
+331 REIQFKGIAMHSE
-344 PIGINGPAFS
+344 PIGIPGPAFS
-354 REHFKELLL
+354 KAHFQKLLS
-363 TAKELNINFV
+363 TAKDLNINFI

-385 KIADQF
+385 KVADQF

-401 YWNIDWDNPE
+401 YWNIDWDNSN
-411 TLSIAKNQIT
+411 TLNIAKNQIK

-443 LSESRMKFLHAL
+443 LSSSRMKFLNAL
-455 LSEIELTDSSRLT
+455 LAEIELNDSSRLS

-492 KSKWV
+492 KSQWV
-497 DPKEKAIFKSILDQA
+497 SPKEKAIFLSIIDQA
-512 NISIDRELNFSLSIA
+512 NIQIDSDLSFSISID

-532 SLDLISYNEYF
+532 SVDLISYNEYF

-563 ELMFEVMPK
+563 KLMFEVMPD
-572 IKISSIF
+572 IKISSSF

-590 GAKYGNHTNK
+590 GAKYGNHTSK

-606 QAKLYKH
+606 QAMLYKH

-619 NNPQIQGIS
+619 NNPQIKGIS

-648 YNRKGLIDENGNKK
+648 YNRKGLIDEKGNKK
-662 EAFKVLADFYENKWH
+662 EAFEVLADFYENKWNK
-677 Q
+677 